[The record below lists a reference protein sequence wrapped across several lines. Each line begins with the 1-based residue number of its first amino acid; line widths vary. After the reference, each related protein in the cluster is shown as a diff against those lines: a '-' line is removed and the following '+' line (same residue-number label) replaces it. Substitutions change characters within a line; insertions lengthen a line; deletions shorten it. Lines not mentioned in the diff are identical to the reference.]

1 MTLDATTQTSAP
13 PVPAA
18 SQLSPDFPWPGF
30 APYLEADRAYF
41 HSRKLETEELLHLV
55 SRDVI
60 TLLIGP
66 TGVGKTS
73 LVQAGLVPALLEG
86 DSLPVVVRLDWFSL
100 PPPPKPASDKD
111 EADVAPAPR
120 AENPLTRQLISALE
134 SAASGRGVAGP
145 TMRDGESL
153 WEYFHRAGHRW
164 WSNRQRV
171 ITPVLIVDRF
181 EEAFTVGRANATAKR
196 HADRFFDE
204 LSELASNRPPVRV
217 ATHLENGEEAAD
229 AFVFDNVPVRVLLVM
244 REEFTARLADL
255 RSTFPSLR
263 RSQFRL
269 APFTTS
275 QARDAIQRS
284 AAQRNLFADGA
295 VDAVVEFLAT
305 EGPGE
310 QTILPAHLSVVCSA
324 LSIERAHRGGALI
337 TRDFLSVRPGRL
349 MHDFITAAV
358 SDLPPAARALLEEY
372 LTDVRGN
379 SQRMPLADA
388 LTRTGLPR
396 EALDTLVQRHLVR
409 IDKLSAVPYVSLAHD
424 LLAGVLTI
432 TRLER
437 ITQAREQSA
446 VLHQAQAQ
454 AQIQAQAATV
464 EHKVRQ
470 QRTVTWVV
478 GTVAVLM
485 AAAAIA
491 TAIVMSRDRGGSL
504 TSAGPTPPLHA
515 LPTPAAVPTPTPST
529 PPGLGTAPHAPPP
542 GKAATTEPAV
552 GPGPTKA
559 TPAPVVPEPP
569 VPESK
574 PDKGEPAPSSSQ
586 SQESPS
592 PLPHPPPSS
601 QPPLSA
607 IQPPSSSRA
616 TSEITPSGLA
626 SSPSPDPTT
635 EIDTADQARRRS
647 APERRRIE
655 DEDRAPRKPTPA
667 TRIVPPRVIET
678 RPALPA
684 PTQPKPTPRTS
695 TFNRF

>member
-1 MTLDATTQTSAP
+1 
-13 PVPAA
+13 
-18 SQLSPDFPWPGF
+18 
-30 APYLEADRAYF
+30 
-41 HSRKLETEELLHLV
+41 
-55 SRDVI
+55 
-60 TLLIGP
+60 
-66 TGVGKTS
+66 
-73 LVQAGLVPALLEG
+73 
-86 DSLPVVVRLDWFSL
+86 
-100 PPPPKPASDKD
+100 
-111 EADVAPAPR
+111 
-120 AENPLTRQLISALE
+120 LISALA
-134 SAASGRGVAGP
+134 SAAAGRDISGP
-145 TMRDGESL
+145 TMRDDETL

-171 ITPVLIVDRF
+171 ITPVLIIDRF

-196 HADRFFDE
+196 HAERFFEE
-204 LSELASNRPPVRV
+204 LSELASNRPPARM
-217 ATHLENGEEAAD
+217 ATYLENGEEAGD

-255 RSTFPSLR
+255 RTTFPSLR

-269 APFTTS
+269 APFSTS

-358 SDLPPAARALLEEY
+358 SDLPPAARALLEEH

-424 LLAGVLTI
+424 LLAAVLTI

-478 GTVAVLM
+478 GTGAVLL

-491 TAIVMSRDRGGSL
+491 TAIVMSRDRGNSL
-504 TSAGPTPPLHA
+504 ASAGATPPPHSLPSPA
-515 LPTPAAVPTPTPST
+515 PAPTPAPST
-529 PPGLGTAPHAPPP
+529 PPGN
-542 GKAATTEPAV
+542 ESAV

-559 TPAPVVPEPP
+559 APTQVVPEAPP
-569 VPESK
+569 PESK
-574 PDKGEPAPSSSQ
+574 PETPEFIAEPGVSVAAPASAAHQ
-586 SQESPS
+586 SAASLCPPAALQ
-592 PLPHPPPSS
+592 HPGG
-601 QPPLSA
+601 Q
-607 IQPPSSSRA
+607 
-616 TSEITPSGLA
+616 
-626 SSPSPDPTT
+626 
-635 EIDTADQARRRS
+635 
-647 APERRRIE
+647 
-655 DEDRAPRKPTPA
+655 
-667 TRIVPPRVIET
+667 
-678 RPALPA
+678 
-684 PTQPKPTPRTS
+684 
-695 TFNRF
+695 